1 MKNVMKKAA
10 AVATTAAVAGQVN
23 AADWTTTMGTVDFS
37 GEVTAIQTAVGLII
51 GVTIVI
57 FGGRKV
63 LSMFRG

>member
-1 MKNVMKKAA
+1 MKKLMQKA
-10 AVATTAAVAGQVN
+10 AVVASTAAVAGQVN
-23 AADWTTTMGTVDFS
+23 AADWATTMSAVDFS